1 VLTRSSGAS
10 FILER
15 KLSAL
20 VAHDYRAGF
29 FIDLAWKDL
38 RLAIDLAER
47 AGARTEVASQACELY
62 GEARQSGFGRLDSS
76 GLLHLLEPR
85 PALALEAVERRTRAS
100 ADRRLAFLAPG
111 TRQAC
116 IMRFCRR
123 R

>member
-1 VLTRSSGAS
+1 MLTRSSGAS

-20 VAHDYRAGF
+20 VPHDYRAGF

-62 GEARQSGFGRLDSS
+62 GEARQAGFGRLDSS

-85 PALALEAVERRTRAS
+85 PA
-100 ADRRLAFLAPG
+100 
-111 TRQAC
+111 
-116 IMRFCRR
+116 
-123 R
+123 